1 MSILYKSDD
10 CKHLKI
16 LRKVLSNVLKCTR
29 SEFNMQYL
37 GGKSRI
43 SKQISEVINEIS
55 RWKIKNSE
63 TDNTNDNE
71 HVFRERERVVLLS

>member
-1 MSILYKSDD
+1 
-10 CKHLKI
+10 
-16 LRKVLSNVLKCTR
+16 
-29 SEFNMQYL
+29 MQYL

-63 TDNTNDNE
+63 TDSTNDNE
-71 HVFRERERVVLLS
+71 HVFRERESSLTFVSLFLWKLFSRK